1 MAVWI
6 FLQAAKKGASETV
19 VGLIFG
25 VFSLVQLLFSLLLG
39 KYMVK
44 IGVKF
49 TFLSGLLASG
59 TCTIL
64 FGLLDE
70 APSGR
75 IFIALCFL
83 LHGVDAV
90 GCAASMTAS
99 FTILMS
105 MFPHNISTT
114 IGFLELLAGLGLVM
128 GPPLGGFLYEAWGY
142 RMTLIIVGVFM
153 LLTIPVILAAL
164 PPQVLVGSSGSF
176 IRLLS
181 LPSVIV
187 VALLI
192 CCVDSSM
199 GFFDPN
205 ISLFLFEQFNLS
217 SGKIGLVFMSLCI
230 SYSVSCPV
238 VGYVSDRRPQW
249 MRCMMLAGA
258 FVSGICFC
266 LLGPVPILHIHT
278 QLWLVVVV
286 LAVLGVSIAT
296 AIVPTFSEILLMA
309 TNNGFEVG
317 LGTLGLVSGICNG
330 LMSFGGPLASLGAKG
345 SASGATTKCKEIPK
359 GKSTLPCRTSLKKS
373 LEIRLM
379 VRIKGIAQTRHELA
393 EYRQYK
399 YDCLLSSYT
408 SNYHGWRH
416 TARKWFTIHTYI
428 VVVIHESSVTWSIC
442 VKVFHEIK
450 ISDARCAV
458 TAAFRVDLRS
468 FIGPTLGGL
477 LDDYVNFKWAATMEG
492 LLLILAVRGP
502 LVAPGGL

>member
-1 MAVWI
+1 MADGEDDLDLHGDATRAGASIPRKNATWNVENAPGHSNGQPRSDGTSSKAEEGSGDQRHSFTRAEYFTLI
-6 FLQAAKKGASETV
+6 SIASVEFTSMMTNSVLVPFFPEEAAKKGASDTV

-70 APSGR
+70 APSGK

-114 IGFLELLAGLGLVM
+114 IGFLELLTGLGLVM

-153 LLTIPVILAAL
+153 LLTIPVVLAAL

-176 IRLLS
+176 VRLLS

-238 VGYVSDRRPQW
+238 VGYVSDHRPQW

-266 LLGPVPILHIHT
+266 LLGPVPILRIHT
-278 QLWLVVVV
+278 K
-286 LAVLGVSIAT
+286 
-296 AIVPTFSEILLMA
+296 
-309 TNNGFEVG
+309 NGFEEG
-317 LGTLGLVSGICNG
+317 LGTLGLVSGVCNG
-330 LMSFGGPLASLGAKG
+330 LMSFG
-345 SASGATTKCKEIPK
+345 
-359 GKSTLPCRTSLKKS
+359 
-373 LEIRLM
+373 
-379 VRIKGIAQTRHELA
+379 
-393 EYRQYK
+393 
-399 YDCLLSSYT
+399 
-408 SNYHGWRH
+408 N
-416 TARKWFTIHTYI
+416 
-428 VVVIHESSVTWSIC
+428 
-442 VKVFHEIK
+442 
-450 ISDARCAV
+450 
-458 TAAFRVDLRS
+458 

-492 LLLILAVRGP
+492 LLLILAAFLMLAFYSYECISENRHRRTEELLGDVEEATRP
-502 LVAPGGL
+502 LLS

>member
-1 MAVWI
+1 MPGGMADGEDDLDLHGDATRAGASIPRKNATWNVENAPGHSNGQPRSDGTSSKAEEGSGDQRHSFTRAEYFTLI
-6 FLQAAKKGASETV
+6 SIASVEFTSMMTNSVLVPFFPEEAAKKGASDTV

-70 APSGR
+70 APSGK

-114 IGFLELLAGLGLVM
+114 IGFLELLTGLGLVM

-153 LLTIPVILAAL
+153 LLTIPVVLAAL

-176 IRLLS
+176 VRLLS

-238 VGYVSDRRPQW
+238 VGYVSDHRPQW

-266 LLGPVPILHIHT
+266 LLGPVPILRIHT

-309 TNNGFEVG
+309 TKNGFEEG
-317 LGTLGLVSGICNG
+317 LGTLGLVSGVCNG
-330 LMSFGGPLASLGAKG
+330 LMSFG
-345 SASGATTKCKEIPK
+345 
-359 GKSTLPCRTSLKKS
+359 
-373 LEIRLM
+373 
-379 VRIKGIAQTRHELA
+379 
-393 EYRQYK
+393 
-399 YDCLLSSYT
+399 
-408 SNYHGWRH
+408 N
-416 TARKWFTIHTYI
+416 
-428 VVVIHESSVTWSIC
+428 
-442 VKVFHEIK
+442 
-450 ISDARCAV
+450 
-458 TAAFRVDLRS
+458 

-492 LLLILAVRGP
+492 LLLILAAFLMLAFYSYECISENRHRRTEELLGDVEEATRP
-502 LVAPGGL
+502 LLS

>member
-1 MAVWI
+1 MGMADGEDDLDVHGDATRAGASIPRKNTTWNVENAPGHSNGQPRSDGI
-6 FLQAAKKGASETV
+6 SSKEEEGSGGPRRSFTRAEYFTLISIASVEFTSMMTNSVLVPFFPEEAAKKGATETV

-330 LMSFGGPLASLGAKG
+330 LMSFG
-345 SASGATTKCKEIPK
+345 
-359 GKSTLPCRTSLKKS
+359 
-373 LEIRLM
+373 
-379 VRIKGIAQTRHELA
+379 
-393 EYRQYK
+393 
-399 YDCLLSSYT
+399 
-408 SNYHGWRH
+408 N
-416 TARKWFTIHTYI
+416 
-428 VVVIHESSVTWSIC
+428 
-442 VKVFHEIK
+442 
-450 ISDARCAV
+450 
-458 TAAFRVDLRS
+458 

-492 LLLILAVRGP
+492 LLLILAAFLMLAFYSYECISENRHRQTEELLGDVEEATRP
-502 LVAPGGL
+502 LLS